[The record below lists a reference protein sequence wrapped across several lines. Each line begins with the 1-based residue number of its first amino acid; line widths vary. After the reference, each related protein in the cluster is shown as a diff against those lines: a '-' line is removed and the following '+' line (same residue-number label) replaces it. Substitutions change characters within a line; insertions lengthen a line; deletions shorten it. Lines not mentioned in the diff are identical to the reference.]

1 MVNFR
6 QLKQLLESSCLMKM
20 VGRLQRA
27 PWWGLLDSA
36 VHPELVT
43 VKREQVIAQ
52 RLHWVALFMSA
63 ILTGWT
69 LLDLFVWSGSVAYST
84 GLRLITASILCY
96 LASLTNGFE
105 GRLHPRRLL
114 MVTLL
119 LPLLILGAGDAH
131 NHASPVADYQV
142 LSFVLLSSV
151 ALFPLT
157 VAESFLVTVGIVA
170 EYLWTEFNVRA
181 GLPLG
186 EILQSAWPLVFV
198 SLEALT
204 GAVLQTSLLLSL
216 VRDSVKDNLTGA
228 FTRRGGKE
236 LIALQY
242 ARYQRDHI
250 PFSIVFFDIDYFKS
264 VNDKFGH
271 DVGDTVL
278 REASLQLQRT
288 FRTGD
293 LIVRWGGEEF
303 LIVLPRTDIQ
313 AAAAAAERA
322 RVQGLGAR
330 PDGEPLTA
338 SMGVAG
344 IEEIVKQ
351 YDGAWEDLIN
361 KADARLYHA
370 KETGRNRVVWRS
382 EP

>member
-1 MVNFR
+1 MR
-6 QLKQLLESSCLMKM
+6 LI
-20 VGRLQRA
+20 GRLQRT
-27 PWWGLLDSA
+27 PWWGLLDNAS
-36 VHPELVT
+36 HPELVT

-52 RLHWVALFMSA
+52 RLRWVALFLTA

-69 LLDLFVWSGSVAYST
+69 LLDLFFWSHTVVYAT
-84 GLRLITASILCY
+84 GLRVITSAILCY
-96 LASLTNGFE
+96 LASLTDGFE

-119 LPLLILGAGDAH
+119 LPPLILGAGDAH
-131 NHASPVADYQV
+131 THVSPVADYQV
-142 LSFVLLSSV
+142 LSFLLLSSV

-157 VAESFLVTVGIVA
+157 VAESVLVTVGIVA
-170 EYLWTEFNVRA
+170 EYLWTELSVRA
-181 GLPLG
+181 GTPMG
-186 EILQSAWPLVFV
+186 GILESAWPLVFV
-198 SLEALT
+198 SFEAVA

-242 ARYQRDHI
+242 ARYQRDRV

-264 VNDKFGH
+264 VNDMFGH

-278 REASLQLQRT
+278 REASLQLQQT

-303 LIVLPRTDIQ
+303 LIVLPRTDIH
-313 AAAAAAERA
+313 AAASAAERA
-322 RVQGLGAR
+322 RIQGLGAR
-330 PDGEPLTA
+330 PDGQPLTA
-338 SMGVAG
+338 SMGVAC
-344 IEEIVKQ
+344 IEEILKQ
-351 YDGAWEDLIN
+351 DESAWEVLIN
-361 KADARLYHA
+361 KADARLYQA
-370 KETGRNRVVWRS
+370 KETGRNRVVWNS